1 MYGTRFEV
9 LAARQTQRAM
19 PIGKVWICGLL
30 LLALFDPRDGLAA
43 TYETID
49 DGVASLLA
57 NVTAEVLGFSSQQVD
72 FTDADRELYAVY
84 HEFGLR
90 ALWVTSE
97 GPGQH
102 ARALYSAVKNA
113 ADEGLRSRDYH
124 FPALSRYWESTDTGE
139 LSRLDVLLTL
149 ALIAWVNDVSV
160 GRVYPRE
167 KHPELFARA
176 GDRRGSPVDIVQT
189 FRESSDPGGHLAT
202 LLPRHRHY
210 QGLKR
215 ALGRYRELQQND
227 GWQPVSVGSTLRPGD
242 RDGRVVAIRRRLSV
256 TGEFAGQDA
265 GSDLFDEAV
274 AAAVLQFQLKHGLT
288 RDGIVGPQTMAAL
301 NATVQDKILLIEMNM
316 ERWRWVDH
324 DLQDPHILVDIAGFN
339 LQVVANNEVEVEM
352 RVIVGK
358 RYHESPIFSDHVRY
372 IEFNPYWNIPPS
384 IARHE
389 TIPKF
394 RKDPDYLTRTHI
406 RIFDGW
412 GENSRELDPESIGW
426 DHEKNPGRFKFR
438 QDPGPWNALGTMK
451 FVFPNKYSVYL
462 HDTPDHELFSR
473 ASRAFSH
480 GCIRLSEPARLAE
493 FMLAL
498 NDPAWDRAKIDQ
510 VVDSK
515 KRTIKS
521 LKDRLAVHII
531 YQTAWTDIDGQI
543 HFSPDVYG
551 RDVKLKQ
558 TLY

>member
-1 MYGTRFEV
+1 
-9 LAARQTQRAM
+9 M
-19 PIGKVWICGLL
+19 PIGKIGIYGLL
-30 LLALFDPRDGLAA
+30 LLAIFVPRVGLAA

-57 NVTAEVLGFSSQQVD
+57 NVPAEVLGFSSRQVGFD
-72 FTDADRELYAVY
+72 TADQELYTVY

-97 GPGQH
+97 GPRRR
-102 ARALYSAVKNA
+102 ASALYAAVKNA

-167 KHPELFARA
+167 KHPDLFARA
-176 GDRRGSPVDIVQT
+176 GDRRGDPVDIVQT
-189 FRESSDPGGHLAT
+189 FMDSSDPGGYLAS

-210 QGLKR
+210 QGLKL
-215 ALGRYRELQQND
+215 ALGRYRELQKNG
-227 GWQPVSVGSTLRPGD
+227 GWQSVPVASTLHPGD
-242 RDGRVVAIRRRLSV
+242 RHGRVIAIRRRLSV
-256 TGEFAGQDA
+256 SGEFDGQDP

-274 AAAVLQFQLKHGLT
+274 EAAVKRFQLKHGLSP
-288 RDGIVGPQTMAAL
+288 DGIVGPRTMAAL
-301 NATVQDKILLIEMNM
+301 NATVQDWIRLIEMNM
-316 ERWRWVDH
+316 ERWRWMDH
-324 DLQDPHILVDIAGFN
+324 DLQDPHILVDIAGFH
-339 LQVVANNEVEVEM
+339 LQGVADDEVEVEM

-389 TIPKF
+389 TIPKI

-412 GENSRELDPESIGW
+412 GENSRELDPGSIDW

-462 HDTPDHELFSR
+462 HDTPDHDLFSR

-480 GCIRLSEPARLAE
+480 GCIRLSESARLAE

-498 NDPAWDRAKIDQ
+498 NDPAWDRTKIDQ

-521 LKDRLAVHII
+521 LKARLAVHII
-531 YQTAWTDIDGQI
+531 YQTAWTDRDGQI
-543 HFSPDVYG
+543 RFSPDVYR
-551 RDVKLKQ
+551 RDTKLQQ
-558 TLY
+558 TLYQP